1 MFEKERGRLS
11 LVAISKR
18 NATVAFIPWVVGFF
32 FDRGGARWRVGWG
45 EEKLAARQIDK
56 KSDSTEID

>member
-1 MFEKERGRLS
+1 M
-11 LVAISKR
+11 AISKR
-18 NATVAFIPWVVGFF
+18 NATVAFIPWVVVFF